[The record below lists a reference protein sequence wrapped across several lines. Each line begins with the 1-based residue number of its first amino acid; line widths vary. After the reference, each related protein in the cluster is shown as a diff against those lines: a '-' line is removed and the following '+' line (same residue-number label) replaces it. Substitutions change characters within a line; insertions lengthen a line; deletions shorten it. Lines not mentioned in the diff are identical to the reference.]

1 MSPPTSIQLL
11 AERVRSRSKHWFL
24 KRITVKT
31 RSDNTLVLSMKD
43 PNSKQ
48 VATEEYLID
57 ISSLA
62 GARWND
68 DTRTE
73 IADDLIKR
81 FLCPIRPLTIEND

>member
-1 MSPPTSIQLL
+1 
-11 AERVRSRSKHWFL
+11 
-24 KRITVKT
+24 
-31 RSDNTLVLSMKD
+31 MKD

-57 ISSLA
+57 FSSLA

-81 FLCPIRPLTIEND
+81 FLCPVRLLTIESD